1 MLREADHEDV
11 LHRVDTSTL
20 DRIAHR
26 IYADEPEY
34 LSAYERLHKDD
45 KRQKMDYLKRT
56 AEPTQ
61 PNLAASDEYVQ
72 HLRRLKEER

>member
-1 MLREADHEDV
+1 MLVGLLALAEGRSDDRNMLREADHEDV
-11 LHRVDTSTL
+11 LHQVDTETL

-26 IYADEPEY
+26 IYADEPQY

-56 AEPTQ
+56 EPVSY
-61 PNLAASDEYVQ
+61 LS
-72 HLRRLKEER
+72 